1 MFRSLLCVAAC
12 LGASGLQTGAAL
24 RGVGV
29 QRAAA
34 PQMVG
39 VPLANFDGEKVG
51 AKPVE
56 LKVAKSGAYI
66 VQRKV
71 VAEQANMRLGTAKTK
86 TRTEVRGGGRKP
98 YKQKGTGR
106 ARQGSIRTPLRR
118 GGGVLFGPRGVGKNR
133 YSIKMNKKEKQL
145 AISTALM
152 SAATSKMTIVED
164 FEEKFATPATKTMKS
179 FLDRLEVDTA
189 NREGTLMIYQK
200 SHENTYL
207 SARNIPY
214 LNLIPLD
221 NLNARDIV
229 RAKKVVVSTGALQ
242 VLQARYGALMEA

>member
-1 MFRSLLCVAAC
+1 M
-12 LGASGLQTGAAL
+12 QTGAAL

-86 TRTEVRGGGRKP
+86 TRTEVRGGAASPTSR
-98 YKQKGTGR
+98 R
-106 ARQGSIRTPLRR
+106 A
-118 GGGVLFGPRGVGKNR
+118 
-133 YSIKMNKKEKQL
+133 
-145 AISTALM
+145 
-152 SAATSKMTIVED
+152 
-164 FEEKFATPATKTMKS
+164 PAVPA
-179 FLDRLEVDTA
+179 RA
-189 NREGTLMIYQK
+189 
-200 SHENTYL
+200 L
-207 SARNIPY
+207 SARRCVAVAACSS
-214 LNLIPLD
+214 
-221 NLNARDIV
+221 ARV
-229 RAKKVVVSTGALQ
+229 ALARTGT
-242 VLQARYGALMEA
+242 RSR